1 MHPRQLLNHSFYDV
15 LCNCRAV
22 DQSLNPVKTTLPI
35 KEDDDAHSIASYVL
49 YPRTLFLL
57 LLIYLLPVSELSIL
71 FYSHFH
77 VYCILSEVLRQVDGG
92 AVVLL
97 PSGWMNVRRNGRRL
111 LTHTFNI
118 WLIVFDKVDWFTTI
132 P

>member
-77 VYCILSEVLRQVDGG
+77 LLTLPCILYFIRSTT
-92 AVVLL
+92 
-97 PSGWMNVRRNGRRL
+97 PSGRRSSGSFAFRL
-111 LTHTFNI
+111 DERAEKRKEVANTYL
-118 WLIVFDKVDWFTTI
+118 
-132 P
+132 